1 MTFRARAL
9 LTAALV
15 VALVAPGLLLTGCTE
30 SAGVPKQVTL
40 PGNVQVSEYTD
51 RKPVEFSGRTVD
63 GSTFRSSDARG
74 NAVVV
79 NFWYAGCGPCRA
91 EAPDLVALQ
100 KKWAAKGVRFV
111 GVNVRDE
118 AGQAEP
124 FQTTYK
130 VPYPSILDA
139 GSGAVQLAFA
149 RSGALKPNAIPTTV
163 VLDTEGRIASSVLGE
178 LPDRSVLNSLIDSAQ
193 AS

>member
-1 MTFRARAL
+1 VTFRTRAL
-9 LTAALV
+9 LTAALLA
-15 VALVAPGLLLTGCTE
+15 ALVAPALLLTGCTE
-30 SAGVPKQVTL
+30 SAGVPKSVTL
-40 PGNVQVSEYTD
+40 PGDVQVSEYTD
-51 RKPVEFSGRTVD
+51 RKPVEFSGRTID
-63 GSTFRSSDARG
+63 GSTFRSSEVRGDAL
-74 NAVVV
+74 VV

-100 KKWAAKGVRFV
+100 KQWAAKGVRFV

-124 FQTTYK
+124 FQTTFK

-139 GSGAVQLAFA
+139 GDGAVQLAFA

-163 VLDTEGRIASSVLGE
+163 VLDREGRIASSVLGE
-178 LPDRSVLNSLIDSAQ
+178 LPDRSVLSSLIETARTS
-193 AS
+193 

>member
-1 MTFRARAL
+1 VTLGARAAV
-9 LTAALV
+9 AAL
-15 VALVAPGLLLTGCTE
+15 AASALLLTGCTE
-30 SAGVPKQVTL
+30 SAAVPKQVTL

-51 RKPVEFSGRTVD
+51 RKAVEFSGPTVD
-63 GSTFRSSDARG
+63 GATFRSSAAKG
-74 NAVVV
+74 HALVV

-91 EAPDLVALQ
+91 EAPDLVALERQ
-100 KKWAAKGVRFV
+100 WAAKGVRFV

-124 FQTTYK
+124 FQSTYK

-163 VLDTEGRIASSVLGE
+163 VLDKEGRVASTVLGE
-178 LPDRSVLNSLIDSAQ
+178 LPGRSVLSSLIATAERS
-193 AS
+193 

>member
-1 MTFRARAL
+1 MTVPVRAL
-9 LTAALV
+9 IAAALL
-15 VALVAPGLLLTGCTE
+15 AAMVAPGLLLTGCAE
-30 SAGVPKQVTL
+30 SAGVPKQITL
-40 PGNVQVSEYTD
+40 DGNVQVSEYTD
-51 RKPVEFSGRTVD
+51 RKPVRFSGRTID

-100 KKWAAKGVRFV
+100 KKWAAKGVTFV

-139 GSGAVQLAFA
+139 ESGAVQLAFA
-149 RSGALKPNAIPTTV
+149 RNGALKPNAIPTTV
-163 VLDTEGRIASSVLGE
+163 VLDKQGRIASSVLGE
-178 LPDRSVLNSLIDSAQ
+178 LPDRSVLNSLIDTAQ
-193 AS
+193 SS